1 MLDGSEVEL
10 ENPWVFDG
18 EIVGHPVDP
27 YNQVYGVI
35 SSDTVRVPSD
45 SVAYVEIYETP
56 SAARWALAL
65 PLAVGGY
72 FLLMAVIDRF
82 TEW

>member
-1 MLDGSEVEL
+1 MVVIGCDVKPRLNSPQDG
-10 ENPWVFDG
+10 G
-18 EIVGHPVDP
+18 EESLV
-27 YNQVYGVI
+27 